1 MEFKCFVN
9 GSFRTNSYIVYSDD
23 RQSCIII
30 DPASEYPPMLQEL
43 KHLGLVPS
51 HIILTHGHGDHT
63 GGIRYFQ
70 ENFPGI
76 LVVANIRDRE
86 FMLDRRAS
94 LGSGDISADIW
105 VKDDCDFEAGSLKM
119 KLISTPGHTEGG
131 MCIYFEDEGILFSG
145 DTLFFSS
152 VGRTDLPGG
161 SMDKLLDSLKNKIFV
176 LPDSVK
182 VFPGHESATTLA
194 YEKRYNPFV

>member
-9 GSFRTNSYIVYSDD
+9 GSFRTNSYIVWEGE
-23 RQSCIII
+23 SCIII

-43 KHLGLVPS
+43 RHLGLTPS

-63 GGIRYFQ
+63 GGIQYFKEQ
-70 ENFPGI
+70 FPGI
-76 LVVANIRDRE
+76 LVVANEKDRE

-94 LGSGDISADIW
+94 LGSGDITADIW
-105 VKDDCDFEAGSLKM
+105 VKGDCDFEAGSLKM
-119 KLISTPGHTEGG
+119 KLIATPGHTEGG
-131 MCIYFEDEGILFSG
+131 MCIYFEEDGILFSG

-161 SMDKLLDSLKNKIFV
+161 NMDKLVDSLRNKIFT